1 MYNPDE
7 ASDEKILRMA
17 AYKSQSYCSGWIDN
31 LHRRHLVSVITRRGL
46 DFDVST
52 IPMGPHPEFTLKSE
66 LKTPVVKKVELTTS
80 SWEEIE
86 EFFEPVDANLYTAV
100 ACDFEP
106 KRFTYR
112 MKYRLDRPN
121 NGYAERIHIYPTV
134 DMFYAQ
140 GIPEVTKREAIDN
153 AENVH
158 VLKDVGIRLIQE
170 EMQAFYKLV
179 FMRNVEHLYV
189 HLPDEPLHIRSVD
202 LFLDH
207 VELQLSRYVRLKR
220 AVVTNVPNT
229 HMERLVAS
237 NASERQIGLQPRP

>member
-7 ASDEKILRMA
+7 DSDEKILRMA
-17 AYKSQSYCSGWIDN
+17 AYKSRSYCSGWIDN

-66 LKTPVVKKVELTTS
+66 LKTPVVKKVELTTN
-80 SWEEIE
+80 SWEDIE
-86 EFFEPVDANLYTAV
+86 ELFNPVDASLRTAI
-100 ACDFEP
+100 AFDFEP

-121 NGYAERIHIYPTV
+121 HGYAERLHIYPAE
-134 DMFYAQ
+134 DMFYAE
-140 GIPEVTKREAIDN
+140 GIPEVTKREALEN
-153 AENVH
+153 ADKVH

-170 EMQAFYKLV
+170 EMKAFYQMV

-189 HLPDEPLHIRSVD
+189 HLPDAPLHIRSVD

-207 VELQLSRYVRLKR
+207 VELQLNRYVRLKR
-220 AVVTNVPNT
+220 AVVTNVPET
-229 HMERLVAS
+229 HIERLVAS
-237 NASERQIGLQPRP
+237 NEHEWQTGLSSTS

>member
-1 MYNPDE
+1 MYNPDK

-17 AYKSQSYCSGWIDN
+17 AYKSRSYCSGWIDN

-66 LKTPVVKKVELTTS
+66 LKTPVVKKVELTTR
-80 SWEEIE
+80 SWEDVE
-86 EFFEPVDANLYTAV
+86 ELFNPVDANLYTAI

-121 NGYAERIHIYPTV
+121 NGYAERIHIYPTEH
-134 DMFYAQ
+134 MFFAEE
-140 GIPEVTKREAIDN
+140 IPEITKREAIEG
-153 AENVH
+153 AESVH

-220 AVVTNVPNT
+220 AVVTNVPET
-229 HMERLVAS
+229 HIERLVAG
-237 NASERQIGLQPRP
+237 NEPERQNGLQPSL

>member
-1 MYNPDE
+1 MYNPDK

-17 AYKSQSYCSGWIDN
+17 AYKSRSYCSGWIDN

-80 SWEEIE
+80 SWEEVE
-86 EFFEPVDANLYTAV
+86 ELFNPVDANLYTAI

-121 NGYAERIHIYPTV
+121 NGYAERIHIYPTEH
-134 DMFYAQ
+134 MFFAE
-140 GIPEVTKREAIDN
+140 GIPEITKREAIEG
-153 AENVH
+153 AESVH

-220 AVVTNVPNT
+220 AVVTNVPET
-229 HMERLVAS
+229 HIERLVAG
-237 NASERQIGLQPRP
+237 NEPERQNGLQPSL

>member
-17 AYKSQSYCSGWIDN
+17 AYKSRSYCSGWIDN

-46 DFDVST
+46 GFDVST
-52 IPMGPHPEFTLKSE
+52 IPMGPHPEFTLKGE
-66 LKTPVVKKVELTTS
+66 LKTPVVKKVELTTR
-80 SWEEIE
+80 SWEDVE
-86 EFFEPVDANLYTAV
+86 ELFNPVDANLYTAI

-121 NGYAERIHIYPTV
+121 NGYAERIHIYPTEH
-134 DMFYAQ
+134 MFFAE
-140 GIPEVTKREAIDN
+140 GIPEITKREAIEG
-153 AENVH
+153 AESVH

-220 AVVTNVPNT
+220 AVVTNVPET
-229 HMERLVAS
+229 HIGRLVAG
-237 NASERQIGLQPRP
+237 NEPERQNGLQPSL

>member
-153 AENVH
+153 AEEVH

-189 HLPDEPLHIRSVD
+189 HLPGGPLHIRSVD

-207 VELQLSRYVRLKR
+207 VELQLSRYVRLTR
-220 AVVTNVPNT
+220 AVVTNVPDA
-229 HMERLVAS
+229 HLERVVAS
-237 NASERQIGLQPRP
+237 NASARQIGLHPRP

>member
-17 AYKSQSYCSGWIDN
+17 AYKSRCYCSGWIDN

-80 SWEEIE
+80 SWEEVE
-86 EFFEPVDANLYTAV
+86 ELFHPVDANLYTAI
-100 ACDFEP
+100 ALDFTP

-140 GIPEVTKREAIDN
+140 GIPEVTKREAVDN
-153 AENVH
+153 AEDVH

-170 EMQAFYKLV
+170 EMQAFYKMV
-179 FMRNVEHLYV
+179 FQRNVEHLYV

-220 AVVTNVPNT
+220 AVVTNV
-229 HMERLVAS
+229 HDAQIERIVAS
-237 NASERQIGLQPRP
+237 NESERQIGLQPRP